1 MTKETLGKVYI
12 EKHESAD
19 RRDTADERTKFS
31 RNPHARDNVNV
42 AQGPRV
48 GMAGAHKAKRGN
60 FLDAKEERRP
70 LAEMVTGAFSKREE
84 ELDRNGG
91 EFELP
96 DSGGIDSNSQ
106 VKRFTARKSK
116 YKD

>member
-1 MTKETLGKVYI
+1 MSKEQLGKVRI
-12 EKHESAD
+12 LKEAESD

-48 GMAGAHKAKRGN
+48 GMEGAHKAKRGN
-60 FLDAKEERRP
+60 FLDQKAERKP
-70 LAEMVTGAFSKREE
+70 LADMVTRAFAGRAA
-84 ELDRNGG
+84 ELEANPG
-91 EFELP
+91 EHEVP

-106 VKRFTARKSK
+106 VKRFTARKTK